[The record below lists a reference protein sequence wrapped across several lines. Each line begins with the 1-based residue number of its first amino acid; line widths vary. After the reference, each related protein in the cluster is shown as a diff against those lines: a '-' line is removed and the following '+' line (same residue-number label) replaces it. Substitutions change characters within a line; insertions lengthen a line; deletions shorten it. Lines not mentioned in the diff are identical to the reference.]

1 MTMARISTLII
12 LLLTFGKVFS
22 QNPSF
27 IYFKG
32 LGRTLMDVDHLKE
45 SSNYLKGDTGV
56 SQRRDMNG
64 EFIFDLGVHVEPSDQ
79 LRAKA
84 IMRLSNPFGNFYG
97 NGSAFNF
104 REASIEG
111 ILAKKFY
118 YNVGDI
124 DLKMTQYTLYNFNDS
139 WHEYESNVFGDR
151 RKIMQYENFNKGNTW
166 RTQGLNMKTNW
177 RFPKWADSL
186 ALSAFGVRNKYN
198 YIGPDSNDRLLIGSQ
213 LNLVG
218 TKWIDAG
225 ARIVHHFD
233 VVGTSTSKSQN
244 YRNTVYSTDI
254 ALKWQNDKLDVRLS
268 AEGGKS
274 DYYKENKTL
283 KKSYTTQDSYFESAL
298 KIQLKKSGVYVKGL
312 YRNVGAEF
320 FSAAAQTRRIND
332 FGSTPLFAKGQND
345 TIARPQTLMDRIQ
358 NPFLYNTNIREGLG
372 NYFVPYNII
381 NPYGSATPNRAGFVA
396 TIGIVSPDSL
406 LNAKVEYQ
414 IMSEVTGMGVS
425 EKRKFTGLT
434 AGASFMA
441 NKLFDWQK
449 HIVLNAGYQT
459 NQVTRGGN
467 ATVNLT
473 ANTLDLGFDI
483 EFAEQLDFLVGWK
496 QFNAKGNEIIETRDA
511 FNVIT
516 SGYRTV
522 KYDWKENIMAV
533 GAKYRLSP
541 ISYMALNYLMPSFG
555 NGLNDNY
562 NYKYSQLFFNLTL
575 GF

>member
-1 MTMARISTLII
+1 
-12 LLLTFGKVFS
+12 
-22 QNPSF
+22 
-27 IYFKG
+27 
-32 LGRTLMDVDHLKE
+32 
-45 SSNYLKGDTGV
+45 
-56 SQRRDMNG
+56 
-64 EFIFDLGVHVEPSDQ
+64 
-79 LRAKA
+79 
-84 IMRLSNPFGNFYG
+84 
-97 NGSAFNF
+97 
-104 REASIEG
+104 
-111 ILAKKFY
+111 
-118 YNVGDI
+118 
-124 DLKMTQYTLYNFNDS
+124 
-139 WHEYESNVFGDR
+139 
-151 RKIMQYENFNKGNTW
+151 
-166 RTQGLNMKTNW
+166 
-177 RFPKWADSL
+177 
-186 ALSAFGVRNKYN
+186 
-198 YIGPDSNDRLLIGSQ
+198 
-213 LNLVG
+213 
-218 TKWIDAG
+218 
-225 ARIVHHFD
+225 
-233 VVGTSTSKSQN
+233 
-244 YRNTVYSTDI
+244 
-254 ALKWQNDKLDVRLS
+254 
-268 AEGGKS
+268 
-274 DYYKENKTL
+274 
-283 KKSYTTQDSYFESAL
+283 
-298 KIQLKKSGVYVKGL
+298 
-312 YRNVGAEF
+312 
-320 FSAAAQTRRIND
+320 
-332 FGSTPLFAKGQND
+332 
-345 TIARPQTLMDRIQ
+345 MDRIQ

-414 IMSEVTGMGVS
+414 MMSEVTGMGVS